1 MNENIYMFSGSN
13 ELARRIAEE
22 EWKLAGSPPDQQ
34 AVYEARIQ
42 RYEQYPRK
50 TLVRELNRLTHLRRE
65 EAFRRDVERARAAPA
80 PTLAQEEALMRTI
93 ARQERWGAD
102 QLDRALQQIR
112 ARHQVNNWVAPAPGV
127 NPGETRGISTNA
139 APHIGA
145 RNIPVDSE
153 NFISRDN
160 IEEGDEMVELHGNP
174 DHIYK
179 KSSLNQWIATRKEQF
194 PRNPIKNPYTGQ
206 NIKQQNMKRY
216 TASMLGGGC
225 GCNGTR
231 RMYGG
236 YKKRKSLRLRHKV
249 TRKTRRVSRSRR
261 H

>member
-1 MNENIYMFSGSN
+1 MAALNVLGDMRR
-13 ELARRIAEE
+13 ELARQIAEL
-22 EWKLAGSPPDQQ
+22 EWRAAGALPDQQ

-42 RYEQYPRK
+42 RYEQYPQNI
-50 TLVRELNRLTHLRRE
+50 LQREHNRLLDLRMADEVRRALNNE
-65 EAFRRDVERARAAPA
+65 RAFRRQHGLRNNWAAALRAQNNLAAAAP
-80 PTLAQEEALMRTI
+80 
-93 ARQERWGAD
+93 GA
-102 QLDRALQQIR
+102 
-112 ARHQVNNWVAPAPGV
+112 NPA
-127 NPGETRGISTNA
+127 EILGITTNA
-139 APHIGA
+139 APHIGV
-145 RNIPVDSE
+145 RNIPIDSE

-160 IEEGDEMVELHGNP
+160 IEDGDEMVELHGNP
-174 DHIYK
+174 DHLYK

-249 TRKTRRVSRSRR
+249 TRKTRRVSRSR
-261 H
+261 HH

>member
-1 MNENIYMFSGSN
+1 MNENIYMFSDSR
-13 ELARRIAEE
+13 ELARRIAEG

-34 AVYEARIQ
+34 AIYEARIQ
-42 RYEQYPRK
+42 GYEQYPRR
-50 TLVRELNRLTHLRRE
+50 TLVRELNRLTRMMEDLRYQE
-65 EAFRRDVERARAAPA
+65 ELAQARAAPG
-80 PTLAQEEALMRTI
+80 PTLAQEEALMRAI
-93 ARQERWGAD
+93 ARQERWTAD
-102 QLDRALQQIR
+102 NLEQALQRVR
-112 ARHQVNNWVAPAPGV
+112 ARHQANNWVAPAPGV
-127 NPGETRGISTNA
+127 NPAEIIGISTNA
-139 APHIGA
+139 APHIGKK
-145 RNIPVDSE
+145 NIPVDSE

-160 IEEGDEMVELHGNP
+160 IEDGDEMVELHGNP

-261 H
+261 R

>member
-1 MNENIYMFSGSN
+1 MAALNVLGNRRR
-13 ELARRIAEE
+13 ELARQIAEL
-22 EWKLAGSPPDQQ
+22 EWRAAGALPDQQ
-34 AVYEARIQ
+34 AIYEARIQ
-42 RYEQYPRK
+42 RYEQYPQNI
-50 TLVRELNRLTHLRRE
+50 LQREHNRLLDER
-65 EAFRRDVERARAAPA
+65 AFRALRFWDAAALRLRNNEGANPA
-80 PTLAQEEALMRTI
+80 EIL
-93 ARQERWGAD
+93 
-102 QLDRALQQIR
+102 
-112 ARHQVNNWVAPAPGV
+112 
-127 NPGETRGISTNA
+127 GITTNA
-139 APHIGA
+139 APHIGV
-145 RNIPVDSE
+145 RNIPIDSE

-160 IEEGDEMVELHGNP
+160 IEDGDEMVELHGNP
-174 DHIYK
+174 DHLYK

-236 YKKRKSLRLRHKV
+236 YKKRKSLRLRHKI